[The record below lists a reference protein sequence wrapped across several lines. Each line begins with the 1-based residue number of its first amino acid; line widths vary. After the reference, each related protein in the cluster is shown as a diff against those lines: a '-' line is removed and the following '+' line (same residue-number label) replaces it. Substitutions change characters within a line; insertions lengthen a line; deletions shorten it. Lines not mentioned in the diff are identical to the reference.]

1 VTKSR
6 YLLHRLAYLLPTV
19 LAITI
24 LVFFMIHLIPGNPAS
39 AMLGPRA
46 TPARV
51 AALDRLWGLNRP
63 LLSQYW
69 LFMDRLVH
77 GNLGTSLFLH
87 VSVTSLITERIG
99 PTLLLLTGGTVF
111 TIVLTMPL
119 AAVAATHKGRLIDQL
134 VRVVPLIGLS
144 MPAFWM
150 GIILLLLFALKI
162 PIFPVAGFGVGIG
175 GHLVSIVLPALT
187 VAFAIAPLTIRS
199 LRTAM
204 LEALTSEYVVTAR
217 AKRISE
223 ARVVVRHGLRNALP
237 PAVSVLGVNIGWLVG
252 GTVVVEQVFSLPGLG
267 SLMLSSIYNKDFP
280 VVQGVTLVFAGLV
293 VLVNLGTDVLF
304 ALLDPRVTFE

>member
-1 VTKSR
+1 MQGAREPIRRSVAPVSGTRCRWS
-6 YLLHRLAYLLPTV
+6 AV
-19 LAITI
+19 LAEI
-24 LVFFMIHLIPGNPAS
+24 
-39 AMLGPRA
+39 PRA
-46 TPARV
+46 V
-51 AALDRLWGLNRP
+51 
-63 LLSQYW
+63 W

>member
-1 VTKSR
+1 
-6 YLLHRLAYLLPTV
+6 
-19 LAITI
+19 
-24 LVFFMIHLIPGNPAS
+24 
-39 AMLGPRA
+39 
-46 TPARV
+46 
-51 AALDRLWGLNRP
+51 
-63 LLSQYW
+63 
-69 LFMDRLVH
+69 MDRLVH

>member
-1 VTKSR
+1 MTKTR

-19 LAITI
+19 LAITV
-24 LVFFMIHLIPGNPAS
+24 LVFFMIHLIPGNPAI

-51 AALDRLWGLNRP
+51 AALEQLWGLNRP
-63 LLSQYW
+63 LASQYW
-69 LFMDRLVH
+69 LFMDRLFH
-77 GNLGTSLFLH
+77 GNLGVSLFLH
-87 VSVTSLITERIG
+87 ESVATLIAQRIG
-99 PTLLLLTGGTVF
+99 PTLLLLTAGTVF
-111 TIVLTMPL
+111 TIVITVPL
-119 AAVAATHKGRLIDQL
+119 AALAASRKGGVFDQL
-134 VRVVPLIGLS
+134 IRIVPLVGLS
-144 MPAFWM
+144 IPAFWM
-150 GIILLLLFALKI
+150 GIILLLIFALKF
-162 PIFPVAGFGVGIG
+162 PIFPVAGFGVGFG

-204 LEALTSEYVVTAR
+204 LEAFSSDYVVTAR
-217 AKRISE
+217 AKRIRES
-223 ARVVVRHGLRNALP
+223 RVVFRHALRNALP

-252 GTVVVEQVFSLPGLG
+252 GTVIVEQVFGLPGLG

-293 VLVNLGTDVLF
+293 VLINLATDLLF
-304 ALLDPRVTFE
+304 ALLDPRVSFE

>member
-1 VTKSR
+1 MTKTG
-6 YLLHRLAYLLPTV
+6 YLLRRLAYLVPTV
-19 LAITI
+19 VAITV

-46 TPARV
+46 TPTRV

-87 VSVTSLITERIG
+87 IPVTTLIAQRIG

-111 TIVLTMPL
+111 TILITVPL
-119 AAVAATHKGRLIDQL
+119 AAAAATHKGGAIDQL
-134 VRVVPLIGLS
+134 VRIVPLIGLS

-150 GIILLLLFALKI
+150 GIILLLVFAVKV
-162 PIFPVAGFGVGIG
+162 PIFPVAGFGVGVS
-175 GHLVSIVLPALT
+175 GHLLSIVLPALT

-223 ARVVVRHGLRNALP
+223 ARVVVRHGMRNALP

-252 GTVVVEQVFSLPGLG
+252 GTVVIEQVFSLPGLG

-293 VLVNLGTDVLF
+293 VLVNLGTDIFF

>member
-1 VTKSR
+1 MTKTG
-6 YLLHRLAYLLPTV
+6 YLLRRLAYLVPTV
-19 LAITI
+19 VAITV

-46 TPARV
+46 TPTRV

-87 VSVTSLITERIG
+87 IPVTTLIAQRIG

-111 TIVLTMPL
+111 TILITVPL
-119 AAVAATHKGRLIDQL
+119 AAAAATHKGGAIDQL
-134 VRVVPLIGLS
+134 VRIVPLIGLS

-150 GIILLLLFALKI
+150 GIILLLVFAVKV
-162 PIFPVAGFGVGIG
+162 PIFPVAGFGVGVS
-175 GHLVSIVLPALT
+175 GHLLSIVLPALT

-217 AKRISE
+217 GKRISE
-223 ARVVVRHGLRNALP
+223 ARVVVRHGMRNALP

-252 GTVVVEQVFSLPGLG
+252 GTVVIEQVFSLPGLG

-293 VLVNLGTDVLF
+293 VLVNLGTDIFF